1 MPQVSKRW
9 LSKDIEEKMFALFFQ
24 AFARLS
30 KPMDIAKFL
39 NDLLGP
45 VERIM
50 LAKRLAIAVLLRRGY
65 DYESIKQTLRVSSE
79 TIARVNISLNYSGE
93 GYTMVVDEILKD
105 KQMREFWEKVEDAL
119 TTFIPPVTGLTKAL
133 HKHKWGRKA
142 KGSLD

>member
-1 MPQVSKRW
+1 MPQVSKWW

-30 KPMDIAKFL
+30 KPVDIAKFL

-45 VERIM
+45 VEKIM

-79 TIARVNISLNYSGE
+79 TIARVNISLNYGGE

-105 KQMREFWEKVEDAL
+105 RRMREFWEKIEDVL
-119 TTFIPPVTGLTKAL
+119 TTFIPPVTVLPRAL
-133 HKHKWGRKA
+133 HKHKWERKA
-142 KGSLD
+142 KGPLG